1 MTFEDIMTYILPAIG
16 GGGLVGIAN
25 WRINKRKAKAE
36 VKADEIENL
45 KQTIESIY
53 QPIIDD
59 LKKRLSEVEGEI
71 QDVRAENAQLRKENA
86 APRTEIA
93 ELRSG
98 ALWRN
103 TNRGKDGKFAKK

>member
-1 MTFEDIMTYILPAIG
+1 MDITEIITYVASALG
-16 GGGLVGIAN
+16 GGGIVGIAN
-25 WRINKRKAKAE
+25 WRINKKKAKAE
-36 VKADEIENL
+36 LKADEIENL
-45 KQTIESIY
+45 RKTIESIY

-59 LKKRLSEVEGEI
+59 LKKRVSEVEGEI

-86 APRTEIA
+86 ALRKEIA